1 MPVAGWLRRAF
12 GGGGGPDLRLSQ
24 SLGAFARPEGD
35 ISPLYV
41 FFEATNAAKEEVEIV
56 RAYVSAKGGGGPIYE
71 GPFEGDHALPFTL
84 APGESSRFHAR
95 AKTLAGALKRAGHG
109 GRPRARLVVEDAHG
123 NRSER
128 AFGFRV
134 DEYLILKDE

>member
-12 GGGGGPDLRLSQ
+12 GGGGAPDLRLSQ
-24 SLGAFARPEGD
+24 SLGAFARQEGD

-41 FFEATNAAKEEVEIV
+41 FFGVTNAGAEDVEIV
-56 RAYVSAKGGGGPIYE
+56 RVYVSARGGSGPVYE

-84 APGESSRFHAR
+84 APGGSSRFHAR
-95 AKTLAGALKRAGHG
+95 AKVLAGALKRAGYG

-128 AFGFRV
+128 AFKFRV
-134 DEYLILKDE
+134 DEYLQLKDE

>member
-1 MPVAGWLRRAF
+1 VPVAGWLRRAF
-12 GGGGGPDLRLSQ
+12 GGGPDLRLSQ
-24 SLGAFARPEGD
+24 SLGAFARPEAD

-41 FFEATNAAKEEVEIV
+41 FFDVTNAGAEEVEIARV
-56 RAYVSAKGGGGPIYE
+56 YVSAKGGSGPVYE

-95 AKTLAGALKRAGHG
+95 AKALAGALKRAGHG
-109 GRPRARLVVEDAHG
+109 GRPRVRLVVEDAHG

-128 AFGFRV
+128 AFKFRV
-134 DEYLILKDE
+134 DEYLQLKDE